1 MLHSFFA
8 LVFYSLFTLI
18 TKETRLELKCA
29 DLTWPPRYRR
39 TTDEEEVEV
48 NNEDASIFQPQPRG
62 TERGA
67 GETISRVSLIKL
79 YIWFSKITPQ

>member
-18 TKETRLELKCA
+18 TKETRLERKCA

-39 TTDEEEVEV
+39 TTDEEEEV
-48 NNEDASIFQPQPRG
+48 NNEDASIFQSQPRG
-62 TERGA
+62 NERGA
-67 GETISRVSLIKL
+67 GETISRVSLVKL
-79 YIWFSKITPQ
+79 YV

>member
-18 TKETRLELKCA
+18 TKETRLERKCA

-39 TTDEEEVEV
+39 TTDEEEEV
-48 NNEDASIFQPQPRG
+48 EDASIFQPQPRG
-62 TERGA
+62 NERGA

-79 YIWFSKITPQ
+79 YVLVQ